1 MPEHSIKTCL
11 SLANLLLSGT
21 DAVKGKFNDVI
32 DQTVIKID
40 PVVTIYKPDNQRS
53 GQSVFV
59 VWMIPGWFF
68 HRGNLYIL
76 SVRIKR
82 SIKCQ
87 G

>member
-1 MPEHSIKTCL
+1 MKTCL

-59 VWMIPGWFF
+59 V
-68 HRGNLYIL
+68 
-76 SVRIKR
+76 
-82 SIKCQ
+82 
-87 G
+87 